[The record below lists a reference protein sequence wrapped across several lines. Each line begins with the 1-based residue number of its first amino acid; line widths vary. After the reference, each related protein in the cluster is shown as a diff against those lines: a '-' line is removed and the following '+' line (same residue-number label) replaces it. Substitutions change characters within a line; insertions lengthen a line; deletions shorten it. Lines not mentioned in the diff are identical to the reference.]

1 MWITSLSH
9 DAILQAL
16 FSACA
21 KMCVRELRKTE
32 TANVSV
38 FYLSFCSTIG
48 AIVGCFGP
56 KIFGYEHTVRLPYN
70 YVECLL
76 LLGVGQCL
84 QLSFISPLTLHLMP
98 ACLHLFLNSY
108 CSNELRRNIPAANVE
123 PDLQQSKFAANG
135 APPSKLYRLPMSAGC
150 A

>member
-1 MWITSLSH
+1 MRAEVKIDFGSQVWILL
-9 DAILQAL
+9 LQAL

-48 AIVGCFGP
+48 ALCGCFGP

-70 YVECLL
+70 HVEVLL
-76 LLGVGQCL
+76 LLGVGKQ
-84 QLSFISPLTLHLMP
+84 FPISAVTCTASDPHYSCILASSLLLKVLP
-98 ACLHLFLNSY
+98 RGY
-108 CSNELRRNIPAANVE
+108 VAAINTQPQVRCH
-123 PDLQQSKFAANG
+123 PW
-135 APPSKLYRLPMSAGC
+135 KLGVYVVRDC
-150 A
+150 Q